1 MSVGVLLLSALL
13 LGLGCLVAWRGEAR
27 AARRRERDRRY
38 AESQTEFIETLQAVV
53 AVEEAYAL
61 LTGHLERSLPGS
73 RAVVLA
79 RHSSE
84 NRLEAAPPDEAEPAI
99 AAALEDAEP
108 RSCMAIRLGRAYAR
122 DSAAGDPLIAC
133 TLCGTLG
140 TAVCQPLVVAGEA
153 IGSVL
158 VRRDAPLD
166 ETDLRRVRESAAQ
179 TAPTLLNLR
188 NVALGQR
195 RLTTDTVTG
204 LPNDR
209 TTREMLTR
217 MVAQTNRTLDPLSTI
232 VVDLDH
238 LGQINEASGR
248 EKGDQA
254 LVAAASVLTE
264 AVRDSDY
271 VGRFGDG
278 GFLVVLPATG
288 PEGAEKAAEKI
299 RGAIAAMGLRGADRA
314 VTASL
319 GIASLPTHGSDDDGL
334 LRIAQRALDVAKA
347 RGRNRVELAPVAG
360 KSEGATLFAL
370 PGVQLDAAEQ
380 D

>member
-1 MSVGVLLLSALL
+1 MHRV
-13 LGLGCLVAWRGEAR
+13 
-27 AARRRERDRRY
+27 
-38 AESQTEFIETLQAVV
+38 
-53 AVEEAYAL
+53 
-61 LTGHLERSLPGS
+61 
-73 RAVVLA
+73 
-79 RHSSE
+79 RH
-84 NRLEAAPPDEAEPAI
+84 
-99 AAALEDAEP
+99 P
-108 RSCMAIRLGRAYAR
+108 RHGR
-122 DSAAGDPLIAC
+122 
-133 TLCGTLG
+133 
-140 TAVCQPLVVAGEA
+140 CQPLVVAGEA

-188 NVALGQR
+188 NVALGRR
-195 RLTTDTVTG
+195 RLATDPLTG
-204 LPNDR
+204 LPNER

-232 VVDLDH
+232 LVDLDR
-238 LGQINEASGR
+238 LGEINDISGR
-248 EKGDQA
+248 EKGDEA
-254 LVAAASVLTE
+254 LAAAASVLTE

-271 VGRFGDG
+271 VGRCGDG

-288 PEGAEKAAEKI
+288 PEGAELAAEKI
-299 RGAIAAMGLRGADRA
+299 RGAIAAMGMRGADRK

-334 LRIAQRALDVAKA
+334 LRIAQRALDVAKS

-360 KSEGATLFAL
+360 KTEGATLFAL